1 MAEQSPAITAS
12 HPSPTVLRIINP
24 VMKVLLKTP
33 VLGPMRGQMMVVNFN
48 GRKSGRRYSIPLSA
62 HRIDDALYA
71 LTDAGWK
78 VNFRDGTTADI
89 LLDGKTTGM
98 RGELIAD
105 PAAVADVAHRCA
117 ESYGAK
123 EAQRMM
129 GLKFRDERVPTLEE
143 FTEAAQRLHIA
154 AIRFTA

>member
-1 MAEQSPAITAS
+1 MAEQSPTITAS
-12 HPSPTVLRIINP
+12 HPSPTMLRVINP

-71 LTDAGWK
+71 FTDAQWK
-78 VNFRDGTTADI
+78 VNFRDGATADVF
-89 LLDGKTTGM
+89 LDGKTTSM
-98 RGELIAD
+98 RGELIRE
-105 PAAVADVAHRCA
+105 PATVGDVMHRCA

-129 GLKFRDERVPTLEE
+129 GLKFRGPQVPTLEE
-143 FTEAAQRLHIA
+143 FAEAAQRLHIGA
-154 AIRFTA
+154 VRFTT

>member
-48 GRKSGRRYSIPLSA
+48 GRKSGRRYSVPLSA

-78 VNFRDGTTADI
+78 VNFRDGASADI